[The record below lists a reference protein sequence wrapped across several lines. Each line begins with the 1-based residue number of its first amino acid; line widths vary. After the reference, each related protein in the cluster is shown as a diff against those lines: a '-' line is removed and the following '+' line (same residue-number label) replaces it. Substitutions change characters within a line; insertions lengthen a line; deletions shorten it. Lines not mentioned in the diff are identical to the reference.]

1 LKSQFTLQ
9 LDQVKEQVTEIQR
22 QQLELAN
29 VIATLSR
36 VTAKLANRQRRFEDF
51 MFSFN
56 RQPLE
61 QQIITT
67 RRFTE
72 NRKFIFCQNA
82 QETQRSIDEYN
93 PRKLILQVLKTSK
106 SIPSLRND
114 TIYRNQIVER
124 ITHNTKIYRIIQ
136 QEF

>member
-1 LKSQFTLQ
+1 
-9 LDQVKEQVTEIQR
+9 
-22 QQLELAN
+22 
-29 VIATLSR
+29 
-36 VTAKLANRQRRFEDF
+36 

-67 RRFTE
+67 RRFIE
-72 NRKFIFCQNA
+72 NRKLIFCQNT

-93 PRKLILQVLKTSK
+93 PRKLILQALKTSK
-106 SIPSLRND
+106 NIPSLRND

-124 ITHNTKIYRIIQ
+124 IIHNTKIYRLIQ
-136 QEF
+136 QKC